1 MDTPLLYFVVG
12 LLACMLGTIPLGPIN
27 LTVVKTMVDHSAQW
41 GTGIAIVASQIE
53 ILEALI
59 AIWFGMVISRFL
71 ESNLAI

>member
-1 MDTPLLYFVVG
+1 
-12 LLACMLGTIPLGPIN
+12 
-27 LTVVKTMVDHSAQW
+27 MVDHSAQW
-41 GTGIAIVASQIE
+41 GTEIAIVASLIE